1 MRLIFLLLSK
11 RVIFSQFYCRIYSK
25 KSFMRLF
32 PDLNFFSAQIDNEE
46 EAVIS
51 KLSRLVR
58 FSFFCLYFCCD
69 ENDNDWNTQK
79 VETFQ
84 QKRNSVTRW
93 PYYLFQNLGT
103 LLVFDCFIQLFY
115 FYTSAYFASYQHEHS
130 ILFATGKAHAP
141 NITKPITEFIFDMLF
156 LLKAV
161 WANSIKKLL

>member
-1 MRLIFLLLSK
+1 M
-11 RVIFSQFYCRIYSK
+11 K
-25 KSFMRLF
+25 K
-32 PDLNFFSAQIDNEE
+32 
-46 EAVIS
+46 
-51 KLSRLVR
+51 KLSSRNSLVLFVFR
-58 FSFFCLYFCCD
+58 FFCLYFCCD